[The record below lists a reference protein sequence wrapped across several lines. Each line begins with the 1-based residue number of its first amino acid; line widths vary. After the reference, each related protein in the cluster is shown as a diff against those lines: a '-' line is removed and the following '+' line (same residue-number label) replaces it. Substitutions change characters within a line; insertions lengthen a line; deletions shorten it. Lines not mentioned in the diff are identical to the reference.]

1 MKGDPRLISALNQ
14 NLTNEFTAIQQYVTH
29 AAIARNWGYFGL
41 AKYIQK
47 RANEERQHSQ
57 QLINKILFLEGKPIV
72 TKLNTIYVA
81 YEIPVQFN
89 YDHAAELTAIT
100 GYNDAIK
107 LAGEVGDNST
117 RSYLEEILNDEIAH
131 IDNIENYQVQINQM
145 TLPTWL
151 VTQVKK

>member
-1 MKGDPRLISALNQ
+1 MQGNPRLIDALNQ
-14 NLTNEFTAIQQYVTH
+14 NLVNEFTAVQQYITH
-29 AAIARNWGYFGL
+29 AAICRNWGYDDL
-41 AKYIQK
+41 ANYIQK
-47 RANEERQHSQ
+47 RAKEERQHSQ
-57 QLINKILFLEGKPIV
+57 QLIDRILFLEGKPVV

-81 YEIPVQFN
+81 CEILMQFN

-107 LAGEVGDNST
+107 LAVDVGDNST
-117 RSYLEEILNDEIAH
+117 RSYLEEILNDEINH
-131 IDNIENYQVQINQM
+131 INDIENYQAQINQM